1 MKMLFKNP
9 GLWWRF
15 EGKYYHKD
23 ISNGI
28 KNLIHWF
35 PTIWKDRDYDQH
47 YIYEVLLVKLEKQAK
62 YILEKGIHVDANR
75 DVERMLLCARLC
87 RIQQEDLYHSEY
99 MDYFKKEYEF
109 VPTDETEKWFSMEDT
124 LVWENY
130 DEYLAK
136 YPRQHKRVLSGEV
149 NRFNKP
155 IEQKDKQEIAME
167 VALENQNRSLKLLF
181 KILDQQINRWWN

>member
-1 MKMLFKNP
+1 MLERIQR
-9 GLWWRF
+9 WWRF

-87 RIQQEDLYHSEY
+87 RIQQKDLYHSEY

-136 YPRQHKRVLSGEV
+136 YPRQHKRVLLGEI

-167 VALENQNRSLKLLF
+167 IALENQNRSLKLLF